1 MEPVLI
7 LLVLLAVNLAG
18 VALLDLLT
26 GRAPWARK
34 ARWGAVVLGLPV
46 VGPLL
51 YFLRAAEGRRR
62 RGDAAPPPPSEGR
75 GGEGRPERPAAP

>member
-46 VGPLL
+46 VGPVL

-62 RGDAAPPPPSEGR
+62 VAAPPPPPEER
-75 GGEGRPERPAAP
+75 GGEGRPERPAAQ

>member
-46 VGPLL
+46 VGPVL

-62 RGDAAPPPPSEGR
+62 VAAPPPPPEER